1 MLIRPEFNQLAI
13 FVEGITTADKA
24 LIPFKRGAFSVGA
37 SVKMLNFSYKSRFYD
52 HVLNLVSVADAIWLV
67 ACQWNF
73 DMTITELEGNY
84 RPKTFT
90 TWEEY
95 AEETRKLMGEVFDME
110 LMPGNM
116 KDKMAMEKK
125 VSPLKYYY

>member
-1 MLIRPEFNQLAI
+1 M
-13 FVEGITTADKA
+13 
-24 LIPFKRGAFSVGA
+24 GA
-37 SVKMLNFSYKSRFYD
+37 SVKMLNYSYKSRFYD